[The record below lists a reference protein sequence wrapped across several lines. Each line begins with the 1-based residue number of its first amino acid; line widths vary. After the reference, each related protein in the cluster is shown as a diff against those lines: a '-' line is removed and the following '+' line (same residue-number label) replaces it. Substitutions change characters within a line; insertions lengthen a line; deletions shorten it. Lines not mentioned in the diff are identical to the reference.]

1 MSVIRIGK
9 SLRMRR
15 LTARGRTVIV
25 AIDHGN
31 AAGYVRG
38 LENPVEIVKICA
50 ANGADGILVTPGV
63 LEDAADEVGN
73 LAIILRIDGAVST
86 HGPGGPMR
94 VFCEVEHAVAL
105 GADAVVVNATV
116 GAAHESDE
124 LEKVGRIA
132 SEGRRWGMPV
142 VAEMLSEGMMANHM
156 DFSGQGQDQLP
167 PNIAH
172 EVAVASR
179 LGVELGADAI
189 KTRYPGEV
197 DAFRRMMATMNKPV
211 LIAGGPMRDN
221 SLRSTLELVDEVL
234 RAGADGVV
242 FGRNIW
248 QHSDPAQALR
258 AVSAMVH
265 DDATLEEALDLGE

>member
-1 MSVIRIGK
+1 MSGMRIGK
-9 SLRMRR
+9 RLRMRR

-31 AAGYVRG
+31 AAGFVRG
-38 LENPVEIVKICA
+38 LENPVEVVKICA

-63 LEDAADEVGN
+63 LEDAADEVGD
-73 LAIILRIDGAVST
+73 LAILLRIDGAVST
-86 HGPGGPMR
+86 FGPGGPMR

-105 GADAVVVNATV
+105 GVDAVVINATV
-116 GAAHESDE
+116 GAPHESDE

-167 PNIAH
+167 VDIAQQ
-172 EVAVASR
+172 VAAASR

-189 KTRYPGEV
+189 KTRYPGDVE
-197 DAFRRMMATMNKPV
+197 AFRRIMATMNKPV

-234 RAGADGVV
+234 RAGANGVI

-265 DDATLEEALDLGE
+265 DDATVDEALDITE

>member
-1 MSVIRIGK
+1 
-9 SLRMRR
+9 
-15 LTARGRTVIV
+15 
-25 AIDHGN
+25 
-31 AAGYVRG
+31 
-38 LENPVEIVKICA
+38 
-50 ANGADGILVTPGV
+50 
-63 LEDAADEVGN
+63 
-73 LAIILRIDGAVST
+73 
-86 HGPGGPMR
+86 MR

-105 GADAVVVNATV
+105 GVDAVVINATV
-116 GAAHESDE
+116 GAPHESDE

-167 PNIAH
+167 VDIAQQ
-172 EVAVASR
+172 VAAASR

-189 KTRYPGEV
+189 KTRYPGDVE
-197 DAFRRMMATMNKPV
+197 AFRRIMATMNKPV

-234 RAGADGVV
+234 RAGANGVI

-265 DDATLEEALDLGE
+265 DDATVDEALDITE